1 MRPNIVLILTD
12 DQGWKDL
19 GCTGS
24 HYYQTPH
31 IDQVAA
37 DGMLFTQAYSAAPIC
52 SPSRG
57 AIYSGQY
64 PARSKYTAVIRPYVE
79 QDAELHDVS
88 KPINGN
94 IQNHEALHRHCF
106 PRTIPTIAEMID
118 GAGYYTGFFGKWHC
132 GWNEAH
138 WPDKRGWHIAEGFR
152 TVPSGTKGHFGRDF
166 IPLKCK
172 GLDDLCEDD
181 YMTDVLTNRAVTFLE
196 DAAAR
201 ETPFFLTLSHYAVHT
216 PLSVPDDLVE
226 KYRKL
231 PTTDQDNPVYAGM
244 LEKVDDSV
252 GKIVETLRDLGIED
266 NTMVIFTSDN
276 GGLSPNSTSN
286 YPLLGG
292 KSFCYEAGM
301 RVPFIVKWPAKVAA
315 GRRETTRTVSVDLVP
330 TWLRMAG
337 IEAPAT
343 TTLDG
348 EDLLPLLTAGIR
360 PAPRPIFFH
369 HPHYTH
375 AAGPFSSVIFDD
387 WKLIRFYNDTSG
399 TDQLFDMSADP
410 YEMNDL
416 ATLRPERTTELREVL
431 DQWLDDTDAELPK
444 SNGGFNPELPPE
456 QDKQFTWELALKER
470 EEHERKW
477 RASEAGQQCLNSK

>member
-31 IDQVAA
+31 IDQLAA

-64 PARSKYTAVIRPYVE
+64 PARSKFTAVIRPYVE
-79 QDAELHDVS
+79 QDARLHEVS
-88 KPINGN
+88 KPIQGN
-94 IQNHEALHRHCF
+94 TQNHEALHRHCL
-106 PRTIPTIAEMID
+106 PPTIPTIAEMIRD
-118 GAGYYTGFFGKWHC
+118 TGYHTGFIGKWHC

-152 TVPSGTKGHFGRDF
+152 TVASATKGHFGRDF
-166 IPLKCK
+166 IPFQCK
-172 GLDDLCEDD
+172 GLEDLGEDD
-181 YMTDVLTNRAVTFLE
+181 YMTDVLTDRAVAFLT
-196 DAAAR
+196 DAAAKDK
-201 ETPFFLTLSHYAVHT
+201 PFFLILSHYAVHT
-216 PLSVPDDLVE
+216 KLSAPEELVA

-231 PTTDQDNPVYAGM
+231 PTTDQDNAIYAAM
-244 LEKVDDSV
+244 IEKVDDSV
-252 GKIVETLRDLGIED
+252 GRIVDTLRSLGVER

-276 GGLSPNSTSN
+276 GGLSPHSTSN
-286 YPLLGG
+286 YPLMGG

-301 RVPFIVKWPAKVAA
+301 RVPLIVKWPEKVAA
-315 GRRETTRTVSVDLVP
+315 GRREATRTVSVDFVP
-330 TWLRMAG
+330 TWLEMTGAQ
-337 IEAPAT
+337 APAA

-348 EDLLPLLTAGIR
+348 ESLLPLLTSGIR

-375 AAGPFSSVIFDD
+375 AAGPFSSVILED

-399 TDQLFDMSADP
+399 AEQLFDMSSDP
-410 YEMNDL
+410 YEQSDL
-416 ATLRPERTTELREVL
+416 ATICPERATQLRKVL
-431 DQWLDDTDAELPK
+431 DQWLAETDAELPRP
-444 SNGGFNPELPPE
+444 NTGFNPDAPPE
-456 QDKQFTWELALKER
+456 KDKTFTWELALKER
-470 EEHERKW
+470 GVHAHKW
-477 RASEAGQQCLNSK
+477 QNSEVGRRCLNRE